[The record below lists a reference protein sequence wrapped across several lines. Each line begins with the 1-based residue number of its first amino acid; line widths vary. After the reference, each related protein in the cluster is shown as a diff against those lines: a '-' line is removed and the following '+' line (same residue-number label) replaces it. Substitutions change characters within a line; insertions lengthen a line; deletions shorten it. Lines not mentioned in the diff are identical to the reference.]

1 MAGLS
6 RYNGPGD
13 EARQPIRKYPG
24 SANRGSADDSFF
36 T

>member
-1 MAGLS
+1 MAGRS
-6 RYNGPGD
+6 RYNDHGD
-13 EARQPIRKYPG
+13 EAYQPIGECPG

>member
-1 MAGLS
+1 MAGRS
-6 RYNGPGD
+6 RYNHDGD
-13 EARQPIRKYPG
+13 EARQPIRAYPG